1 MLSRFPFLS
10 CWATQVCSK
19 SVLGGNSIIKQQVR
33 GLVSQVNSHARWRA
47 FTTDSHSPPSVS
59 DLLPLHGQGS
69 RHRTADTW
77 PKHSCPSW
85 GLWGP
90 ASCVRRHFMAAITF
104 FLVVNTTV
112 EAQSRITAPRHSAP
126 SNRVVTP
133 LLVFSLHSGE
143 LPNCAPVT
151 ALHSRVTEQA
161 NGAATFQMTNSIL
174 CEVSL

>member
-77 PKHSCPSW
+77 PKHSCPSR

-90 ASCVRRHFMAAITF
+90 AR
-104 FLVVNTTV
+104 
-112 EAQSRITAPRHSAP
+112 
-126 SNRVVTP
+126 
-133 LLVFSLHSGE
+133 
-143 LPNCAPVT
+143 
-151 ALHSRVTEQA
+151 
-161 NGAATFQMTNSIL
+161 L
-174 CEVSL
+174 CETAFYGGNYFLSGCQHHGGSAVTYHCSPALCSVQPRCYSAVGLFTPQRWAA

>member
-1 MLSRFPFLS
+1 MAKAH
-10 CWATQVCSK
+10 ATGLPTPGPNTA
-19 SVLGGNSIIKQQVR
+19 VLPEVYGG
-33 GLVSQVNSHARWRA
+33 
-47 FTTDSHSPPSVS
+47 
-59 DLLPLHGQGS
+59 LPG
-69 RHRTADTW
+69 
-77 PKHSCPSW
+77 
-85 GLWGP
+85 
-90 ASCVRRHFMAAITF
+90 CVRRHFMAAITF